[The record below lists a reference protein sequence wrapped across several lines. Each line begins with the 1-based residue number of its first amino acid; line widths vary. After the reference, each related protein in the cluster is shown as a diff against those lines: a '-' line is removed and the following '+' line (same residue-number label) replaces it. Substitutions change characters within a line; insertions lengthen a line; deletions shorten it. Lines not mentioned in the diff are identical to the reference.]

1 MITIAGFPVDLQGHR
16 HGGIA
21 WLAYLSPL
29 TSRRLPRLLNRM
41 ANHGPGI
48 TFALMIR
55 TWAYTFPSALAFD
68 AADNTL

>member
-1 MITIAGFPVDLQGHR
+1 MAASRG
-16 HGGIA
+16 
-21 WLAYLSPL
+21 WLSFRRLPLAAYLSPL

-41 ANHGPGI
+41 ASHGPGI